1 MHEESH
7 FLARHGWLRAAVL
20 GANDGIVS
28 VSSLVIGVSAAQS
41 DTSTILLAGIAGL
54 VAGALSMAAG
64 EFVSVSSQ
72 RDGERADIE
81 RERRELEHDPEGEL
95 RELAGYYEARG
106 LDEELA
112 MEVARALSAHDAL
125 DAHMREELGLFEITT
140 ANPIQAAGASAA
152 AFSVGALLPLLP
164 VLFGAPSLNV
174 WIGVVTLGALT
185 GLGAL
190 SAYLGGASIWRAVVR
205 VVFWGAF
212 AMGMTAWI
220 GSLFGVQV

>member
-1 MHEESH
+1 MHKESH

-28 VSSLVIGVSAAQS
+28 VSSLVMGVAAAQS
-41 DTSTILLAGIAGL
+41 ETSAVLLAGIAGL

-81 RERRELEHDPEGEL
+81 RERRELEEDPEGEL
-95 RELAGYYEARG
+95 RELAAYYVARG
-106 LDEELA
+106 LEEGLA
-112 MEVARALSAHDAL
+112 RQVAEGLTRHDAL
-125 DAHMREELGLFEITT
+125 DAHMREELGLFELTT

-152 AFSVGALLPLLP
+152 AFSLGALLPLIPVILGVQAMLP
-164 VLFGAPSLNV
+164 
-174 WIGVVTLGALT
+174 WIGGVTLAALA

-190 SAYLGGASIWRAVVR
+190 SAYLGGAAPARAVVR

-220 GSLFGVQV
+220 GSWFGVKV

>member
-7 FLARHGWLRAAVL
+7 FLSRHGWLRAAVL

-28 VSSLVIGVSAAQS
+28 VSSLVMGVAAAQS
-41 DTSTILLAGIAGL
+41 DDSTILLAGIAGL

-72 RDGERADIE
+72 RDGEQADIE
-81 RERRELEHDPEGEL
+81 RERRELEEDPQGEL
-95 RELAGYYEARG
+95 EELVGYYTKRG

-112 MEVARALSAHDAL
+112 NEVAEALTAHDAL
-125 DAHMREELGLFEITT
+125 DAHMREELGLFELTT
-140 ANPIQAAGASAA
+140 ANPVQAALASAA
-152 AFSVGALLPLLP
+152 AFSLGAALPMLP
-164 VLFGAPSLNV
+164 VLLKFSSTIF
-174 WIGVVTLGALT
+174 WIGGVTLAGLA

-190 SAYLGGASIWRAVVR
+190 SAHLGGARIGRAVVR

-212 AMGMTAWI
+212 AMGMTALI